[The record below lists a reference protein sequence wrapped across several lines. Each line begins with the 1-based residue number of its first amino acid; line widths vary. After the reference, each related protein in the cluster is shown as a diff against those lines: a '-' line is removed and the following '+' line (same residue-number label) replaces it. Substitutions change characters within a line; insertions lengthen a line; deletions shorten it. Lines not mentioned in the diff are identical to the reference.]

1 MSEPAPEIRIDVPL
15 VGAAGVG
22 SSARG
27 GEREMTGRPREA
39 RTIVMGSGEDET
51 GVARHT
57 GTERARCLNSIMVFV
72 FVLTT

>member
-1 MSEPAPEIRIDVPL
+1 MNQHPRFVSMCRWL
-15 VGAAGVG
+15 VQQVWGVVR
-22 SSARG
+22 A
-27 GEREMTGRPREA
+27 GERETAGRPREA

>member
-15 VGAAGVG
+15 VGAAVWGVVR
-22 SSARG
+22 A
-27 GEREMTGRPREA
+27 GERETAGRPREA